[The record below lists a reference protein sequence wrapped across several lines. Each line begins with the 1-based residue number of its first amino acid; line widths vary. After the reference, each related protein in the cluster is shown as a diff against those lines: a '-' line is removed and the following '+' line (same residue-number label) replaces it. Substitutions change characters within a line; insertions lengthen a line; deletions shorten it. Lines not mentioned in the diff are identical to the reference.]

1 MTANEVKL
9 AIPVSLNENQRLIL
23 NCVWLFIFYM
33 SLREVLLEEL
43 CQYYLFE
50 DSLNSDGVTEN
61 LDLNTVEKYA

>member
-1 MTANEVKL
+1 MA
-9 AIPVSLNENQRLIL
+9 
-23 NCVWLFIFYM
+23 FYFYL

-50 DSLNSDGVTEN
+50 DSLNSDGVIEN